1 VYDSAEIERLPVR
14 TRVLLFVAVVVA
26 LYALVCVAVAIA
38 QSRLVYYPGPAPTET
53 PRDHGLAYDDLQLT
67 TRDGET
73 IHAWLVHANSPRG
86 AILLCH
92 GNAGNIA
99 ARIARASKFVEL
111 GFDVL
116 LFDYRGYGGS
126 SGKPTEEG
134 TYVDAE
140 TAWEHLRSR
149 GVPPERIVAFGES
162 LGGAVAIELARRRAL
177 GAVIVEDT
185 FTSLADMGAKFYPW
199 LPVRWILRIRYDSL
213 AKVGALNVPFL
224 VIHSRDDELVPFEH
238 GERLFQTARGPKKLL
253 ATSGSHNAGGFVGSP
268 EWVRAVDAFLV
279 ESISA
284 R

>member
-1 VYDSAEIERLPVR
+1 
-14 TRVLLFVAVVVA
+14 VLLFVAVVVA
-26 LYALVCVAVAIA
+26 LYALVCLAVAVA
-38 QSRLVYYPGPAPTET
+38 QSRLVYYPGPAPNET
-53 PRDHGLAYDDLQLT
+53 PRDHALEYDDVSLR

-73 IHAWLVHANSPRG
+73 IHAWLVHATAPRG
-86 AILLCH
+86 MVILCH

-99 ARIARASKFVEL
+99 ARIERASKLVEI

-140 TAWEHLRSR
+140 TAWEHARSR
-149 GVPPERIVAFGES
+149 GVPPEHIVAFGES
-162 LGGAVAIELARRRAL
+162 LGGAVAIELARRRKV

-199 LPVRWILRIRYDSL
+199 LPVRWLLRIRYDSL
-213 AKVGALNVPFL
+213 AKVAGLNAPLL

-238 GERLFQTARGPKKLL
+238 GERLFHAAREPKKLL
-253 ATSGSHNAGGFVGSP
+253 VTRGSHNAGGFVGAP
-268 EWVRAVDAFLV
+268 DWVRAVGAFLAD
-279 ESISA
+279 SISP